1 MLTFVK
7 DFMAL
12 VSLTAFGGV
21 ALFYVDMI
29 AYLS

>member
-1 MLTFVK
+1 MLDFVK

-21 ALFYVDMI
+21 SLFYIDMI
-29 AYLS
+29 AYIA